1 MDALFFMVILA
12 VYLTINDKS
21 VNVVLDIFAPDV
33 LLRWGKRIRF
43 SRQQGISP
51 GQEWYIHLQGG

>member
-1 MDALFFMVILA
+1 MVILA

-51 GQEWYIHLQGG
+51 GQELYIHLQGG